1 MPSIRYT
8 HNKHE
13 FKARRILQVVTD
25 VNHYLDHP
33 DHPTGLWLGGAVSL
47 VGRVF
52 FTPASSRRL

>member
-33 DHPTGLWLGGAVSL
+33 DHPTGLWLGGAASL

-52 FTPASSRRL
+52 SRRL